1 MMRRAVFLLAA
12 LLAGAVLAAPMA
24 SAQSEEPAF
33 TNDDD
38 YAALCIPLTLSS
50 SSLAPG
56 DHVTVSG
63 TAATGG
69 ASIAIVLNNE
79 TLLAAAAGSSNPT
92 TSDASNHFFSSE
104 VIIPAD
110 APSGGNTIQAFQLG
124 DNTDPI
130 VGCPASVAGLTIV
143 RPAAVE
149 DEPLAR
155 TGANSTMPLA
165 RLGFG
170 LLAAGGLA
178 MLVSRR
184 HKSSVAARA

>member
-12 LLAGAVLAAPMA
+12 LLAGAVMAAPMA
-24 SAQSEEPAF
+24 SAQSEEPVFA
-33 TNDDD
+33 NDDD
-38 YAALCIPLTLSS
+38 YAALCIPLTVSNSS
-50 SSLAPG
+50 PAPG

-69 ASIAIVLNNE
+69 ADIFIVLNGD
-79 TLLAAAAGSSNPT
+79 TIVGTT
-92 TSDASNHFFSSE
+92 TSDPTNHFFSAD
-104 VIIPAD
+104 VVIPAD
-110 APSGGNTIQAFQLG
+110 APSGGNTLQAFQAG

-130 VGCPASVAGLTIV
+130 VGCPAQVAALDIV
-143 RPAAVE
+143 RPAAAAAAE
-149 DEPLAR
+149 EEPLAR

-184 HKSSVAARA
+184 HKSNATARA